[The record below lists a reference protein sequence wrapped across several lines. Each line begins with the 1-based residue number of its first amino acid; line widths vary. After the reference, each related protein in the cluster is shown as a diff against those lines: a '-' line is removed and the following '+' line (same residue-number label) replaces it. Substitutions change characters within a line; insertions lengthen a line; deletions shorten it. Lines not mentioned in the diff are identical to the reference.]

1 MGATTC
7 RPHVQ
12 QHVGHHVQQHVGH
25 HVQQHVGHHVQQHVG
40 QSFFFVGLHVS
51 HLVSLDVGH
60 HVYLHVGHHVHL
72 HVGHARDTW
81 MSKNTTRNP
90 CPATWFFFS
99 QKALYVI
106 MYSPKNCKG
115 KYKSLF
121 KSWQWRIRPNQSIQP
136 IFMAEWKR
144 KIANTEEMLSITKYL
159 FADKS
164 DLARGFKAVRH
175 FNIRKFKNES
185 NHNLVLKYWYTWGPF
200 LTPLLSFWLHAADAL
215 HAMCKYLFLENKR
228 QKSNFMEEHFF
239 EQTHFFRVY
248 SIFGDLLK
256 FTFLSGYTW
265 VHFFDWLH
273 FF

>member
-1 MGATTC
+1 MQILGWHWGVWALTA
-7 RPHVQ
+7 VD
-12 QHVGHHVQQHVGH
+12 
-25 HVQQHVGHHVQQHVG
+25 G
-40 QSFFFVGLHVS
+40 QSKIVGILEVKWNANLITRKRWIQKHEIP
-51 HLVSLDVGH
+51 LLD
-60 HVYLHVGHHVHL
+60 
-72 HVGHARDTW
+72 
-81 MSKNTTRNP
+81 
-90 CPATWFFFS
+90 WFFFS

-106 MYSPKNCKG
+106 MYSPKNCKD

-164 DLARGFKAVRH
+164 DLARGFEAVRH

-228 QKSNFMEEHFF
+228 QKSNFMEEHFL
-239 EQTHFFRVY
+239 EHFFE
-248 SIFGDLLK
+248 
-256 FTFLSGYTW
+256 
-265 VHFFDWLH
+265 
-273 FF
+273 